1 LVDLDRTMDV
11 THGLLDTRYNPRG
24 TFHLV
29 RCMNSLLFSETP
41 DIRHSRIESAHHDGF
56 AVMGMKRGKME
67 YTLLLPETST
77 AFFPDK
83 SHNFKSPVSDSDFLF
98 DLENGRKYSL
108 LRTNRNHQMPRI
120 QVTGPALRI
129 RQIPPSI

>member
-1 LVDLDRTMDV
+1 MDV
-11 THGLLDTRYNPRG
+11 THVLLDTLYNPRE

-29 RCMNSLLFSETP
+29 RCMNSLLFSESP
-41 DIRHSRIESAHHDGF
+41 DFRHTRIQSTHHDGF
-56 AVMGMKRGKME
+56 AVMGMTRGKTE

-77 AFFPDK
+77 DFFPDK

-98 DLENGRKYSL
+98 DLKHGRKYSL
-108 LRTNRNHQMPRI
+108 IQTNRDHQTPRI
-120 QVTGPALRI
+120 RVTGPALRI